1 MTASEVPSN
10 TLSRQAERIAAEVA
24 GPAAD
29 DVDRAARFPTEAFD
43 AVRQASLLSILIP
56 RELGGGGVTVAEV
69 ADVAFELGRH
79 CASTGLIY
87 AMHQIQVACL
97 VRHGRSTFFREY
109 LAELAERQL
118 LLGSATTEIGVG
130 GDVRSSVCTVER
142 DQSGGIRLEKMAPV
156 ISYGEHADAIL
167 ATARRSPESPPNDQV
182 LVLCRPP
189 GLVLE
194 PISGWD
200 TLGFRGTCSLG
211 YRLVAAGDGDLV
223 LTDPYGEISSQTMLP
238 VSHVLWSS
246 VWLGLATAAADKARR
261 FVRSEARKKPGVTP
275 PSALRLTELIV
286 QLQRMEE
293 VVRGSARHYDRL
305 CDDLDALAGMR
316 FAIAM
321 NSLKVSASTLVV
333 DIVNRAMLICGMAGY
348 KEDSPYSLGRNLRDA
363 QGAAIM
369 INNDRINSNT
379 AQMLLVHKDD

>member
-1 MTASEVPSN
+1 MTASEVPSS
-10 TLSRQAERIAAEVA
+10 TLSRQAERIAVEVA

>member
-1 MTASEVPSN
+1 MTASEVPSR
-10 TLSRQAERIAAEVA
+10 TLSRQAERIAADVA

-43 AVRQASLLSILIP
+43 ALREASLLSVLIP

-97 VRHGRSTFFREY
+97 VRHGRSTFFRDY

-118 LLGSATTEIGVG
+118 LLASATTEIGVG

-142 DQSGGIRLEKMAPV
+142 DSSGGIRLEKMAPV

-189 GLVLE
+189 GLTLE

-211 YRLVAAGDGDLV
+211 YRLVADGDGDLV
-223 LTDPYGEISSQTMLP
+223 LTDPYGDISSQTMLP

-293 VVRGSARHYDRL
+293 LVRGSARHYDQL

>member
-43 AVRQASLLSILIP
+43 AVRQASLLSIMIP